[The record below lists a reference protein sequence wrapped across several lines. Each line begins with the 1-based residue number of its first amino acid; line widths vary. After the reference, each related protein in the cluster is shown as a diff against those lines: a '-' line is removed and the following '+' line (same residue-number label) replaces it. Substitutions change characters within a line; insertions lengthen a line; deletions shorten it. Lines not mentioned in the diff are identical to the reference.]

1 MKQWK
6 HKDWTKK
13 NWVHCLCL
21 HFNRKTPNKSYI
33 SMFARIKVSIL
44 LFLKVSLVKISID
57 LLNLRTEGIFSV
69 FAAAE
74 LFGSIK
80 IVYLVLIKSWGMFQK
95 SFLIFVPVHTLN
107 RPVWDLPLPWAL
119 THIAQFELHG
129 QAEFFLMFNLN

>member
-1 MKQWK
+1 
-6 HKDWTKK
+6 
-13 NWVHCLCL
+13 
-21 HFNRKTPNKSYI
+21 
-33 SMFARIKVSIL
+33 MFARIKVSIL

-57 LLNLRTEGIFSV
+57 LLNFRTEGIFSV
-69 FAAAE
+69 FAAVE

-129 QAEFFLMFNLN
+129 QAEFFLCSIWIKRKSFHIKLVLCVWVHIGDVVNTVIIILFYST